1 MNPARFGQKAEQELG
16 DVLLRWI
23 IESGTQLLLLL
34 SCGLT
39 ICGKIF
45 EIVCQTDFCVH
56 WMTTNF
62 LTQTSHMSVSPH
74 AVCIIWLKQSIL
86 ARV

>member
-23 IESGTQLLLLL
+23 IESGMQLLLLL

-39 ICGKIF
+39 ICGKI
-45 EIVCQTDFCVH
+45 
-56 WMTTNF
+56 
-62 LTQTSHMSVSPH
+62 
-74 AVCIIWLKQSIL
+74 LKLFVKLIS
-86 ARV
+86 ACTG